1 MNAKAVEALPVLVIL
16 LVVSVATS
24 ISVYVV
30 TQPLNQEV
38 KVACVGDSLTESSG
52 YTYYLWMMQGMS
64 NCSLKNFGV
73 GSTTISLNTETP
85 YMKTEA
91 FQNALD
97 FQPNVVI
104 IMLGTNDAQP
114 NLKHNNAT
122 LTEDYVKLINSFQ
135 KLSSKPEI
143 WIVLPPPIY
152 SNQTNAIDAQY
163 FNQTVLPSIRQAAN
177 QTGLPIIDVNSALL
191 NHSYCF
197 KEDGV
202 HVNSSGAAII
212 ASTINRALRG
222 ETGKQSYSISIF
234 DSTPFF
240 KA

>member
-1 MNAKAVEALPVLVIL
+1 MKGVEALPILVIL
-16 LVVSVATS
+16 LVISLATS
-24 ISVYVV
+24 ISVFFV

-52 YTYYLWMMQGMS
+52 YTYYLWMMQGLN
-64 NCSLKNFGV
+64 NCSVKNFGV

-91 FQNALD
+91 FQKALD
-97 FQPNVVI
+97 FQPNIVI

-114 NLKHNNAT
+114 NLKQNNST
-122 LTEDYVKLINSFQ
+122 LTEDYVKLISSF
-135 KLSSKPEI
+135 KNLSCKPEV

-152 SNQTNAIDAQY
+152 GNQTNAIDAQY
-163 FNQTVLPSIRQAAN
+163 FDQAVLPSIRQAAN
-177 QTGLPIIDVNSALL
+177 QTGLPIIDVYSALL

-197 KEDGV
+197 KEDGI

-212 ASTINRALRG
+212 ANTINRALKG